1 MRKFT
6 QKMSLVLAVM
16 AAAGITAGAAGAQ
29 NLDLDE
35 MAAALTLPVITGGH
49 PANTLKASQGDL
61 IVADNAAITL
71 NTVTN
76 GSNWP
81 VLLRVDVISGDP
93 SGTAGGDLWQ
103 SDSFDC
109 LLTGRETTTFLHIA
123 KNPFNTATGGAAG
136 SVLFVECS
144 TPFATGGPFADNKL
158 LGLRAAN
165 GVMFVAAA
173 DPATG
178 KTISEDVIFGDSIVV
193 DVVQG
198 QAYSFGAIP
207 FQAGYGFNNGNKV
220 YSFDGEEYAKF
231 PSVVATNF
239 IAPDALTPTRI
250 NAELI
255 LFTLDGTTGNPQTPR
270 VALAGLGYNDDEI
283 PFDFQWEF
291 DCFDIVALSD
301 MSLNFTQ
308 PFLGSLSGHLQLVPQ
323 AVGTPGTDV
332 HDAQFGD
339 GNNSRRRPVHG
350 WIVQNV
356 TRKVGTAAPTAT
368 SAGTIVVGATAT
380 TAGQPT
386 FSQPNLIALSNNR
399 GPAAWG
405 RPLAQGRT
413 ALVPFLNDLNPVLN
427 AGPF

>member
-6 QKMSLVLAVM
+6 QKIVVLLAVM
-16 AAAGITAGAAGAQ
+16 AAAGITAGAASAQ

-35 MAAALTLPVITGGH
+35 MAAALTLPVITGGQ
-49 PANTLKASQGDL
+49 PPNTLKVSRGDVV
-61 IVADNAAITL
+61 IADETAITL

-76 GSNWP
+76 GSSYP

-93 SGTAGGDLWQ
+93 TGPLGGDRWQ

-109 LLTGRETTTFLHIA
+109 LLTGRETTTFLLIP
-123 KNPFNTATGGAAG
+123 NGAG
-136 SVLFVECS
+136 SIVYVECS
-144 TPFATGGPFADNKL
+144 TPFATTGPFADNKF

-178 KTISEDVIFGDSIVV
+178 KTVSEDLIFGDAVVV
-193 DVVQG
+193 DIAQG

-207 FQAGYGFNNGNKV
+207 FQAGNGFNNGNKI
-220 YSFDGEEYAKF
+220 YSFDGQEYAKF
-231 PSVVATNF
+231 PSVLATNF
-239 IAPDALTPTRI
+239 IAPIGPFV

-255 LFTLDGTTGNPQTPR
+255 LFTLDGTTGNPTAPR
-270 VALAGLGYNDDEI
+270 VALAGLGYDDDEVS
-283 PFDFQWEF
+283 FDFQWEF
-291 DCFDIVALSD
+291 DCFDIVELRD
-301 MSLNFTQ
+301 K
-308 PFLGSLSGHLQLVPQ
+308 P
-323 AVGTPGTDV
+323 VGTPGTDV

-339 GNNSRRRPVHG
+339 GNNSRRRPIHG

-356 TRKVGTAAPTAT
+356 A
-368 SAGTIVVGATAT
+368 VGATVVPVGMP
-380 TAGQPT
+380 TAQMLAPKTIG
-386 FSQPNLIALSNNR
+386 F

-405 RPLAQGRT
+405 RPLSQGRT

>member
-6 QKMSLVLAVM
+6 QKIGVLLAVM
-16 AAAGITAGAAGAQ
+16 AAAGITAGAASAQ

-35 MAAALTLPVITGGH
+35 MAAALTLPVITGGQG
-49 PANTLKASQGDL
+49 PNTLKLSLGERIL
-61 IVADNAAITL
+61 ADNAAITL
-71 NTVTN
+71 DTVTN
-76 GSNWP
+76 GRSTP

-93 SGTAGGDLWQ
+93 TGPLGGDRWQ

-109 LLTGRETTTFLHIA
+109 LLTGRETTTFLFIP
-123 KNPFNTATGGAAG
+123 NGAG
-136 SVLFVECS
+136 SILYVECS
-144 TPFATGGPFADNKL
+144 TPFATGGPFADNKF

-178 KTISEDVIFGDSIVV
+178 KTVSEDLIFGDAVVV
-193 DVVQG
+193 DIALG

-207 FQAGYGFNNGNKV
+207 FQAGNGYNNGNKV
-220 YSFDGEEYAKF
+220 YSFDGQEYAKF
-231 PSVVATNF
+231 PSVLATNF
-239 IAPDALTPTRI
+239 IAPDAAPASARI

-255 LFTLDGTTGNPQTPR
+255 LFTLDGTTGNPTAPR
-270 VALAGLGYNDDEI
+270 VAVAGLGYNDDEV

-291 DCFDIVALSD
+291 DCFDIVQLQD
-301 MSLNFTQ
+301 MSQNFAQT
-308 PFLGSLSGHLQLVPQ
+308 FLGSLSGHLQLVPQ
-323 AVGTPGTDV
+323 PVGTPGTDV

-356 TRKVGTAAPTAT
+356 LTGQ
-368 SAGTIVVGATAT
+368 VVVLP
-380 TAGQPT
+380 GQPNVVQQANIPAAMPG
-386 FSQPNLIALSNNR
+386 F
-399 GPAAWG
+399 AAWG
-405 RPLAQGRT
+405 RPLAQGRS
-413 ALVPFLNDLNPVLN
+413 ALVPFLTDLHPVLN

>member
-6 QKMSLVLAVM
+6 QKILVLLAAM
-16 AAAGITAGAAGAQ
+16 AAAGITAGAASAQ

-35 MAAALTLPVITGGH
+35 MAAALTLPVITGGQG
-49 PANTLKASQGDL
+49 PNTLKLSVGDI
-61 IVADNAAITL
+61 IVANDRGITL
-71 NTVTN
+71 DTVTN
-76 GSNWP
+76 GRSTP

-93 SGTAGGDLWQ
+93 TGPLGGDRWQ

-109 LLTGRETTTFLHIA
+109 LLTGRETTTFLFI
-123 KNPFNTATGGAAG
+123 PSAAG
-136 SVLFVECS
+136 SIVFVECS
-144 TPFATGGPFADNKL
+144 TPFATTGPFADNKF

-178 KTISEDVIFGDSIVV
+178 KTVSEDLIFGDAIVV
-193 DVVQG
+193 DVVLG

-207 FQAGYGFNNGNKV
+207 FQAGNGFNNGNKV
-220 YSFDGEEYAKF
+220 YSFDGQEYAKF

-239 IAPDALTPTRI
+239 IAPDLQAPASTL

-255 LFTLDGTTGNPQTPR
+255 LFTLDGTTGNPQPPR
-270 VALAGLGYNDDEI
+270 VAVAGLAYNDDEV

-291 DCFDIVALSD
+291 DCFDIVHLTD
-301 MSLNFTQ
+301 MSQNFAQT
-308 PFLGSLSGHLQLVPQ
+308 FLGSLSGHLQLVPQ
-323 AVGTPGTDV
+323 PVGTPGTDV

-339 GNNSRRRPVHG
+339 GNNSRKRPVHG

-356 TRKVGTAAPTAT
+356 LVGNP
-368 SAGTIVVGATAT
+368 VVR
-380 TAGQPT
+380 PN
-386 FSQPNLIALSNNR
+386 QPNVVQQANIPAAMPGN
-399 GPAAWG
+399 AAWG